1 MLTAS
6 RTATAMAV
14 LATVSALALSGCGK
28 KEVANA
34 ATAPSLPKVAVVKV
48 EAAPT
53 SLFTELPGRTSPYL
67 IAEVRPQV
75 TGILK
80 TRQFTE
86 GADVKAGT
94 SLYQIDASTYQAA
107 YNSAKAALAKA
118 EANLVTADV
127 RNTRFQDLAKQNA
140 VSQQERDD
148 AYAALKQAQADVQ
161 AAKAALQAAE
171 INLGYTQV
179 RAPISGRI
187 GRSNVTAGALV
198 QQGQAQALSTIQQ
211 LDPIYVD
218 LTQSTTELLQLK
230 RDLASGVLKT
240 AGKDAAKVKLLLEDG
255 SEYPQEGK
263 LQFSEAT
270 VDPNT
275 GTVTLRAVFPNPSK
289 QLLPGMYVRAVLQEG
304 VRQNAILVPQKGIAR
319 DNTGAAVA
327 YVLGQGD
334 VVEKR
339 KVVTERAIG
348 DKWLVSEGLKDG
360 DRLVVEGIQKIKPGK
375 PAEVLNT
382 DASAPAKPEAAS
394 PAQPSGK

>member
-6 RTATAMAV
+6 RTATALAV
-14 LATVSALALSGCGK
+14 LATVSVVALSGCGK

-34 ATAPSLPKVAVVKV
+34 ATAPNLPKVAVVKV

-118 EANLVTADV
+118 EANLVSADV

-148 AYAALKQAQADVQ
+148 AFATLKQAQADVQ
-161 AAKAALQAAE
+161 SAKAAVQAAE

-230 RDLASGVLKT
+230 RDLASGVLKN
-240 AGKDAAKVKLLLEDG
+240 AGKDAAKVKLMLEDG
-255 SEYPQEGK
+255 SEYAQEGK

-275 GTVTLRAVFPNPSK
+275 GTVTLRAVFPNPNK

-327 YVLGQGD
+327 YVLGEGN

-348 DKWLVSEGLKDG
+348 DKWLVADGLKDG
-360 DRLVVEGIQKIKPGK
+360 DRLVVEGIQKIKPGQ
-375 PAEVLNT
+375 PAEIIQ
-382 DASAPAKPEAAS
+382 PA
-394 PAQPSGK
+394 GK